1 MSLQRDSLA
10 DVVSATRQIM
20 VLVRTAPPHVRPWLR
35 GVEAEAQHV
44 RLEVESAHR
53 KASARFLTWLFAG
66 LADDGEE
73 EAGDA

>member
-1 MSLQRDSLA
+1 MSIKQDSLA
-10 DVVSATRQIM
+10 DVVAATRQVM
-20 VLVRTAPPHVRPWLR
+20 LVVCTAPPHVRPWLR

-53 KASARFLTWLFAG
+53 RASARFLTWLFAG